1 MGIHK
6 KNRDWPA
13 WGILIAMTMIFY
25 LVSVSAPVFSE
36 DYFIEYLISGQSC
49 KIVYAVTPFD
59 SNEKTRKVFLK
70 WFKQGVETV
79 LSARQP
85 LDIEWQQAPEGQAGL
100 KGYETGLQEGE
111 ACLKE
116 IKKSG
121 QPMHK
126 TRKTPLEFFNTSG
139 VN

>member
-6 KNRDWPA
+6 KNSGWPA
-13 WGILIAMTMIFY
+13 GGILIAMTMIFY

-36 DYFIEYLISGQSC
+36 DYYIEYLISEQSIE
-49 KIVYAVTPFD
+49 IVYAVTPFD

-100 KGYETGLQEGE
+100 QGYETGLQEGE
-111 ACLKE
+111 AYAKE

-121 QPMHK
+121 QSVLAK
-126 TRKTPLEFFNTSG
+126 CK
-139 VN
+139 

>member
-49 KIVYAVTPFD
+49 EIVYAVTPFD

-85 LDIEWQQAPEGQAGL
+85 LDIEWQPSPEGRAGQ
-100 KGYETGLQEGE
+100 KGLRQVFHHQRSYAPQQ
-111 ACLKE
+111 
-116 IKKSG
+116 G
-121 QPMHK
+121 QPCGYKIKRLGIAPGPKGHGK
-126 TRKTPLEFFNTSG
+126 
-139 VN
+139 

>member
-6 KNRDWPA
+6 KNRGWPA
-13 WGILIAMTMIFY
+13 WGILSAMTIFY

-49 KIVYAVTPFD
+49 EIVYAVTPFD
-59 SNEKTRKVFLK
+59 SSEKTRKVFLR

-100 KGYETGLQEGE
+100 KEKQGLLLQYFP
-111 ACLKE
+111 L
-116 IKKSG
+116 SG
-121 QPMHK
+121 WSYAP
-126 TRKTPLEFFNTSG
+126 PLSAG
-139 VN
+139 L